1 MIRRFH
7 VRLTAL
13 FIALVVMGSGRAFA
27 VPSLLNHQGRIAV
40 SGVNYNGSGQFKF
53 ALVNANGSVT
63 YWSNDGSS
71 TAGSQPTAAVTLA
84 VSNGL
89 YAVLLG
95 NTELTNMTAI
105 APAALEYA
113 DVRLRVW
120 FNDGTKGF
128 QQISPDQRLAAV
140 PYSIQSRKALAADA
154 LNGLLSGDVTGGQ
167 ATTTIADATVT
178 GKLLTGLASTTGIV
192 LGTDTILSA
201 MGKLKGNS
209 ALLAPLASP
218 TFTGTVSGITKAMV
232 GLGSV
237 DNTSDAS
244 KPVSTAQQTALALK
258 APLASPA
265 FTGTVSGIT
274 AAMVGLGSVDN
285 TSDASKPVSTA
296 QQTALAL
303 KAPLASPTFTGTVR
317 LPAGTTT
324 AAPMILT
331 SGSKLTTPVAGAL
344 EFDGSQL
351 WVTTTSLGGRK
362 ALAFEAVANAPIA
375 AAQLVAAPS
384 SPVIAWG
391 NNSEGQARVPSLE
404 NVIAVAAG
412 AEHSLAL
419 TSAGT
424 VVAWGDNTSGQTTV
438 PTGALTGVT
447 QIAAGFNHNV
457 VRKSDGTL
465 LAWGAS
471 GYGRTTIPSD
481 ITTAT
486 KVAAGSLHSLAL
498 LQNGTVVAWG
508 DSTFGQSY
516 VPDSLTGVTAIAAGE
531 SHSLALSAGMVVA
544 WGSNAAGQTTVP
556 TAALSGITAIAAG
569 WNHSLALKSDGTV
582 LAWGLNTGGQSTVPA
597 DLSGVIGIE
606 AGDTYSLA
614 LKSDGTLV
622 AWGFEAPVTSVP
634 GGATEVASI
643 AAGGTHALALRA
655 ETVPVEFASLDY
667 AGRLGV
673 GRDPAINTLEV
684 EGTASKTTA
693 SNWLANSDRRIKTE
707 IETVTGALETLSQV
721 RLVNFR
727 YTPDYLAAHP
737 GLEDRSYLNVIA
749 QEFAEVF
756 PDHVKSSGE
765 TMPDGSPILQVDTY
779 PLTIFTAA
787 AVQELQR
794 ENEAL
799 KAQLASQEQRLLKLE
814 AALQGSPLN

>member
-7 VRLTAL
+7 SRLTAL

-40 SGVNYNGSGQFKF
+40 IGENFNGSGQFKF

-71 TAGSQPTAAVTLA
+71 TAGSEPTAAVTLTVA
-84 VSNGL
+84 KGL

-120 FNDGTKGF
+120 FNDGTIGF
-128 QQISPDQRLAAV
+128 QRISPDQRLAAV

-178 GKLLTGLASTTGIV
+178 GKRLTGLASTTGIL

-201 MGKLKGNS
+201 MGKLQGNT
-209 ALLAPLASP
+209 ALL
-218 TFTGTVSGITKAMV
+218 
-232 GLGSV
+232 
-237 DNTSDAS
+237 
-244 KPVSTAQQTALALK
+244 
-258 APLASPA
+258 
-265 FTGTVSGIT
+265 
-274 AAMVGLGSVDN
+274 
-285 TSDASKPVSTA
+285 
-296 QQTALAL
+296 
-303 KAPLASPTFTGTVR
+303 APLASPTFTGTVR

-324 AAPMILT
+324 AAPMIFT
-331 SGSKLTTPVAGAL
+331 SGTNLATPVAGAL

-351 WVTTTSLGGRK
+351 YVTTTSSGVRK
-362 ALAFEAVANAPIA
+362 ALAFADAPNGAIAV
-375 AAQLVAAPS
+375 AQLVAAPS

-391 NNSEGQARVPSLE
+391 DNSEGQTRVPSLE

-424 VVAWGDNTSGQTTV
+424 VVAWGDNTSGQSKV
-438 PTGALTGVT
+438 PTAALTGVT

-457 VRKSDGTL
+457 VRMSDGTL

-471 GYGRTTIPSD
+471 GYGQTTIPD
-481 ITTAT
+481 GITTAT

-508 DSTFGQSY
+508 DTTFGRSN

-531 SHSLALSAGMVVA
+531 SHSLALSAGTVVA

-556 TAALSGITAIAAG
+556 AAALSGITAIAAG

-582 LAWGLNTGGQSTVPA
+582 LAWGLNTGGQCTVPA
-597 DLSGVIGIE
+597 DLSGVIGIG

-622 AWGFEAPVTSVP
+622 AWGFEAPVHPVTSVP

-655 ETVPVEFASLDY
+655 ETVPVEFALLDY

-684 EGTASKTTA
+684 EGNASKTTA

-756 PDHVKSSGE
+756 PDHVQSSGE

-799 KAQLASQEQRLLKLE
+799 KAQLASQEERLLKLE
-814 AALQGSPLN
+814 AALQGK

>member
-7 VRLTAL
+7 SRLTAL

-40 SGVNYNGSGQFKF
+40 SGVNFNGSGQFKF

-71 TAGSQPTAAVTLA
+71 TAGSQPTAAVTLTVA
-84 VSNGL
+84 NGL

-140 PYSIQSRKALAADA
+140 PYSIKSQKALAADA

-218 TFTGTVSGITKAMV
+218 TFTGTV
-232 GLGSV
+232 
-237 DNTSDAS
+237 
-244 KPVSTAQQTALALK
+244 
-258 APLASPA
+258 
-265 FTGTVSGIT
+265 
-274 AAMVGLGSVDN
+274 
-285 TSDASKPVSTA
+285 
-296 QQTALAL
+296 
-303 KAPLASPTFTGTVR
+303 R

-362 ALAFEAVANAPIA
+362 ALAFADAPNGAIAV
-375 AAQLVAAPS
+375 AQLVAAPS

-391 NNSEGQARVPSLE
+391 NNSEGQTRVPSLE

-424 VVAWGDNTSGQTTV
+424 VVAWG
-438 PTGALTGVT
+438 
-447 QIAAGFNHNV
+447 
-457 VRKSDGTL
+457 
-465 LAWGAS
+465 
-471 GYGRTTIPSD
+471 
-481 ITTAT
+481 
-486 KVAAGSLHSLAL
+486 
-498 LQNGTVVAWG
+498 
-508 DSTFGQSY
+508 
-516 VPDSLTGVTAIAAGE
+516 
-531 SHSLALSAGMVVA
+531 
-544 WGSNAAGQTTVP
+544 SNAAEQTTVP

-582 LAWGLNTGGQSTVPA
+582 LAWGLNTGGQSTVPVG
-597 DLSGVIGIE
+597 LSGVIGIG

-622 AWGFEAPVTSVP
+622 AWGYEVPVTSVP

-655 ETVPVEFASLDY
+655 ETVPVELASLDY

-799 KAQLASQEQRLLKLE
+799 KAQLASQEERLLKLE
-814 AALQGSPLN
+814 AALQGK

>member
-7 VRLTAL
+7 SRLTAL

-40 SGVNYNGSGQFKF
+40 IGENFNGSGQFKF

-71 TAGSQPTAAVTLA
+71 TAGSEPTAAVTLTVA
-84 VSNGL
+84 KGL

-120 FNDGTKGF
+120 FNDGTIGF
-128 QQISPDQRLAAV
+128 QRISPDQRLAAV

-178 GKLLTGLASTTGIV
+178 GKRLTGLASTTGIL

-201 MGKLKGNS
+201 MGKLQGNT
-209 ALLAPLASP
+209 ALL
-218 TFTGTVSGITKAMV
+218 
-232 GLGSV
+232 
-237 DNTSDAS
+237 
-244 KPVSTAQQTALALK
+244 
-258 APLASPA
+258 
-265 FTGTVSGIT
+265 
-274 AAMVGLGSVDN
+274 
-285 TSDASKPVSTA
+285 
-296 QQTALAL
+296 
-303 KAPLASPTFTGTVR
+303 APLASPTFTGTVR

-324 AAPMILT
+324 AAPMIFT
-331 SGSKLTTPVAGAL
+331 SGTNLATPVAGAL

-351 WVTTTSLGGRK
+351 YVTTTSSGVRK
-362 ALAFEAVANAPIA
+362 ALAFADAPNGAIAV
-375 AAQLVAAPS
+375 AQLVAAPS

-391 NNSEGQARVPSLE
+391 DNSEGQTRVPSLE

-424 VVAWGDNTSGQTTV
+424 VVAWGDNTSGQSTVPTV

-457 VRKSDGTL
+457 VRMSDGTL

-471 GYGRTTIPSD
+471 GYGQTTIPD
-481 ITTAT
+481 GITTAT

-508 DSTFGQSY
+508 DTTFGRSN

-531 SHSLALSAGMVVA
+531 SHSLALSAGTVVA

-556 TAALSGITAIAAG
+556 AAALSGITAIAAG

-582 LAWGLNTGGQSTVPA
+582 LAWGLNTGGQSTVPVG
-597 DLSGVIGIE
+597 LSGVIGIG

-622 AWGFEAPVTSVP
+622 AWGFEAPVHPVTSVP

-655 ETVPVEFASLDY
+655 ETVPVEFALLDY

-684 EGTASKTTA
+684 EGNASKTTA

-756 PDHVKSSGE
+756 PDHVQSSGE

-799 KAQLASQEQRLLKLE
+799 KAQLASQEERLLKLE
-814 AALQGSPLN
+814 AALQGK

>member
-1 MIRRFH
+1 
-7 VRLTAL
+7 V
-13 FIALVVMGSGRAFA
+13 
-27 VPSLLNHQGRIAV
+27 
-40 SGVNYNGSGQFKF
+40 
-53 ALVNANGSVT
+53 
-63 YWSNDGSS
+63 
-71 TAGSQPTAAVTLA
+71 
-84 VSNGL
+84 
-89 YAVLLG
+89 
-95 NTELTNMTAI
+95 
-105 APAALEYA
+105 
-113 DVRLRVW
+113 
-120 FNDGTKGF
+120 
-128 QQISPDQRLAAV
+128 
-140 PYSIQSRKALAADA
+140 
-154 LNGLLSGDVTGGQ
+154 GDVTGTQ
-167 ATTTIADATVT
+167 SATAISAATVT
-178 GKLLTGLASTTGIV
+178 GKALTGYVSGA
-192 LGTDTILSA
+192 GTLSA
-201 MGKLKGNS
+201 TDSILTAINKLNGN
-209 ALLAPLASP
+209 
-218 TFTGTVSGITKAMV
+218 
-232 GLGSV
+232 
-237 DNTSDAS
+237 D
-244 KPVSTAQQTALALK
+244 ALK
-258 APLASPA
+258 A
-265 FTGTVSGIT
+265 T
-274 AAMVGLGSVDN
+274 
-285 TSDASKPVSTA
+285 
-296 QQTALAL
+296 
-303 KAPLASPTFTGTVR
+303 LASPTFTGTVR

-324 AAPMILT
+324 AAPMIFT
-331 SGSKLTTPVAGAL
+331 SGTNLSPPVAGAL

-351 WVTTTSLGGRK
+351 YVTTTGLGGRK
-362 ALAFEAVANAPIA
+362 ALAFADAPNGAIAV
-375 AAQLVAAPS
+375 AQLVAAPS

-391 NNSEGQARVPSLE
+391 DNSEGQTRVPSLE

-471 GYGRTTIPSD
+471 GYGRTTIPGG

-508 DSTFGQSY
+508 DTTFGQSY
-516 VPDSLTGVTAIAAGE
+516 VPGSLTGVTAIAAGE
-531 SHSLALSAGMVVA
+531 SHSLALSAGTVVA

-582 LAWGLNTGGQSTVPA
+582 LAWGLSTGGQTTVPVG
-597 DLSGVIGIE
+597 LSGVIGIA
-606 AGDTYSLA
+606 AGDAYSLA
-614 LKSDGTLV
+614 LKSDGTLI

-655 ETVPVEFASLDY
+655 ETVPVELASLDY

-684 EGTASKTTA
+684 EGNASKTTA

-756 PDHVKSSGE
+756 PDHVQSSGE

-794 ENEAL
+794 ENAAL
-799 KAQLASQEQRLLKLE
+799 KAQLASQEERLLKLE
-814 AALQGSPLN
+814 AALQGK

>member
-1 MIRRFH
+1 MIGENF
-7 VRLTAL
+7 
-13 FIALVVMGSGRAFA
+13 
-27 VPSLLNHQGRIAV
+27 
-40 SGVNYNGSGQFKF
+40 NGSGQFKF

-71 TAGSQPTAAVTLA
+71 TAGSEPTAAVTLTVA
-84 VSNGL
+84 KGL

-120 FNDGTKGF
+120 FNDGTIGF
-128 QQISPDQRLAAV
+128 QRISPDQRLAAV

-178 GKLLTGLASTTGIV
+178 GKRLTGLASTTGIL

-201 MGKLKGNS
+201 MGKLQGNT
-209 ALLAPLASP
+209 ALL
-218 TFTGTVSGITKAMV
+218 
-232 GLGSV
+232 
-237 DNTSDAS
+237 
-244 KPVSTAQQTALALK
+244 
-258 APLASPA
+258 
-265 FTGTVSGIT
+265 
-274 AAMVGLGSVDN
+274 
-285 TSDASKPVSTA
+285 
-296 QQTALAL
+296 
-303 KAPLASPTFTGTVR
+303 APLASPTFTGTVR

-324 AAPMILT
+324 AAPMIFT
-331 SGSKLTTPVAGAL
+331 SGTNLATPVAGAL

-351 WVTTTSLGGRK
+351 YVTTTSSGVRK
-362 ALAFEAVANAPIA
+362 ALAFADAPNGAIAV
-375 AAQLVAAPS
+375 AQLVAAPS

-391 NNSEGQARVPSLE
+391 DNSEGQTRVPSLE

-424 VVAWGDNTSGQTTV
+424 VVAWGDNTSGQSTVPTV

-457 VRKSDGTL
+457 VRMSDGTL

-471 GYGRTTIPSD
+471 GYGQTTIPD
-481 ITTAT
+481 GITTAT

-508 DSTFGQSY
+508 DTTFGRSN

-531 SHSLALSAGMVVA
+531 SHSLALSAGTVVA

-556 TAALSGITAIAAG
+556 AAALSGITAIAAG

-597 DLSGVIGIE
+597 DLSGVIGIG

-622 AWGFEAPVTSVP
+622 AWGFEAPVHPVTSVP

-655 ETVPVEFASLDY
+655 ETVPVEFALLDY

-684 EGTASKTTA
+684 EGNASKTTA

-756 PDHVKSSGE
+756 PDHVQSSGE

-799 KAQLASQEQRLLKLE
+799 KAQLASQEERLLKLE
-814 AALQGSPLN
+814 AALQGK

>member
-1 MIRRFH
+1 
-7 VRLTAL
+7 
-13 FIALVVMGSGRAFA
+13 
-27 VPSLLNHQGRIAV
+27 
-40 SGVNYNGSGQFKF
+40 
-53 ALVNANGSVT
+53 
-63 YWSNDGSS
+63 
-71 TAGSQPTAAVTLA
+71 
-84 VSNGL
+84 L

-95 NTELTNMTAI
+95 NTELTHMTAI

-128 QQISPDQRLAAV
+128 QLISPDQRLAAS
-140 PYSIQSRKALAADA
+140 PYALAAENAA
-154 LNGLLSGDVTGGQ
+154 LATSFSGSLVGDVTGTQ
-167 ATTTIADATVT
+167 SATAISAATVT
-178 GKLLTGLASTTGIV
+178 GKLLTGYVSGAGTLSA
-192 LGTDTILSA
+192 TDTILTA
-201 MGKLKGNS
+201 INKLNGND
-209 ALLAPLASP
+209 ALKANLASP
-218 TFTGTVSGITKAMV
+218 TFSGTTSGTFSGPLTGNVTGNVTGSAASFTGSLVGDVTGTQSATAISAATVTGKALTGYVSGAGTLSATDSI
-232 GLGSV
+232 L
-237 DNTSDAS
+237 
-244 KPVSTAQQTALALK
+244 TAINKLNGNDALK
-258 APLASPA
+258 A
-265 FTGTVSGIT
+265 T
-274 AAMVGLGSVDN
+274 
-285 TSDASKPVSTA
+285 
-296 QQTALAL
+296 
-303 KAPLASPTFTGTVR
+303 LASPTFTGTVR
-317 LPAGTTT
+317 LPAGTAT
-324 AAPMILT
+324 AAPMIFT
-331 SGSKLTTPVAGAL
+331 SGTNLSPPVAGAL

-351 WVTTTSLGGRK
+351 YVTTTGLGGRK
-362 ALAFEAVANAPIA
+362 ALAFADAPNGAIAV
-375 AAQLVAAPS
+375 AQLVAAPS

-391 NNSEGQARVPSLE
+391 DNSEGQTRVPSLE

-471 GYGRTTIPSD
+471 GYGRTTIPGG

-508 DSTFGQSY
+508 DTTFGQSY
-516 VPDSLTGVTAIAAGE
+516 VPGSLTGVTAIAAGE
-531 SHSLALSAGMVVA
+531 SHSLALSAGTVVA

-582 LAWGLNTGGQSTVPA
+582 LAWGLSTGGQTTVPVG
-597 DLSGVIGIE
+597 LSGVIGIA
-606 AGDTYSLA
+606 AGDAYSLA
-614 LKSDGTLV
+614 LKSDGTLI

-643 AAGGTHALALRA
+643 AAGGAHALALRA
-655 ETVPVEFASLDY
+655 ETVPVELASLDY

-684 EGTASKTTA
+684 EGNASKTTA

-756 PDHVKSSGE
+756 PDHVQSSGE

-794 ENEAL
+794 ENAAL
-799 KAQLASQEQRLLKLE
+799 KAQLASQEERLLKLE
-814 AALQGSPLN
+814 AALQGK

>member
-7 VRLTAL
+7 SRLTAL
-13 FIALVVMGSGRAFA
+13 FIALVVMASGRAFA

-40 SGVNYNGSGQFKF
+40 SGVNFNGSGQFKF
-53 ALVNANGSVT
+53 ALVNATGSVT
-63 YWSNDGSS
+63 YWSNDGTS
-71 TAGSQPTAAVTLA
+71 TAGSQPTAAVTLTVA
-84 VSNGL
+84 NGL

-140 PYSIQSRKALAADA
+140 PYSIKSRKALAADA

-218 TFTGTVSGITKAMV
+218 TFTGTV
-232 GLGSV
+232 
-237 DNTSDAS
+237 
-244 KPVSTAQQTALALK
+244 
-258 APLASPA
+258 
-265 FTGTVSGIT
+265 
-274 AAMVGLGSVDN
+274 
-285 TSDASKPVSTA
+285 
-296 QQTALAL
+296 
-303 KAPLASPTFTGTVR
+303 R

-362 ALAFEAVANAPIA
+362 ALAFADAPNGAIAV
-375 AAQLVAAPS
+375 AQLVAAPS

-391 NNSEGQARVPSLE
+391 NNSEGQTRVPSLE

-424 VVAWGDNTSGQTTV
+424 VVAWG
-438 PTGALTGVT
+438 
-447 QIAAGFNHNV
+447 
-457 VRKSDGTL
+457 
-465 LAWGAS
+465 
-471 GYGRTTIPSD
+471 
-481 ITTAT
+481 
-486 KVAAGSLHSLAL
+486 
-498 LQNGTVVAWG
+498 
-508 DSTFGQSY
+508 
-516 VPDSLTGVTAIAAGE
+516 
-531 SHSLALSAGMVVA
+531 
-544 WGSNAAGQTTVP
+544 SNAAEQTTVP

-582 LAWGLNTGGQSTVPA
+582 LAWGLNTGG
-597 DLSGVIGIE
+597 
-606 AGDTYSLA
+606 
-614 LKSDGTLV
+614 
-622 AWGFEAPVTSVP
+622 
-634 GGATEVASI
+634 
-643 AAGGTHALALRA
+643 
-655 ETVPVEFASLDY
+655 
-667 AGRLGV
+667 
-673 GRDPAINTLEV
+673 
-684 EGTASKTTA
+684 
-693 SNWLANSDRRIKTE
+693 
-707 IETVTGALETLSQV
+707 
-721 RLVNFR
+721 
-727 YTPDYLAAHP
+727 
-737 GLEDRSYLNVIA
+737 
-749 QEFAEVF
+749 
-756 PDHVKSSGE
+756 
-765 TMPDGSPILQVDTY
+765 
-779 PLTIFTAA
+779 
-787 AVQELQR
+787 
-794 ENEAL
+794 
-799 KAQLASQEQRLLKLE
+799 
-814 AALQGSPLN
+814 

>member
-7 VRLTAL
+7 SRLTAL
-13 FIALVVMGSGRAFA
+13 FIALVVMASGRAFA

-40 SGVNYNGSGQFKF
+40 SGVNFNGSGQFKF

-71 TAGSQPTAAVTLA
+71 TAGSQPTAAVTLTVA
-84 VSNGL
+84 NGL

-95 NTELTNMTAI
+95 NTELTNMTAV

-140 PYSIQSRKALAADA
+140 PYSIQSQKALAADA

-218 TFTGTVSGITKAMV
+218 TFTGTVSGITAAMV

-237 DNTSDAS
+237 ENTSDAG
-244 KPVSTAQQTALALK
+244 KPVSTAQQAALALK
-258 APLASPA
+258 APLASPT

-296 QQTALAL
+296 QQALLAL

-324 AAPMILT
+324 AAPMIFT
-331 SGSKLTTPVAGAL
+331 SGTKLATPVAGAL

-362 ALAFEAVANAPIA
+362 ALAFADAPNGAIAV
-375 AAQLVAAPS
+375 AQLVAAPS

-391 NNSEGQARVPSLE
+391 NNSEGQTRVPSLE
-404 NVIAVAAG
+404 NVTAVAAG

-471 GYGRTTIPSD
+471 GYGQTTIPGG

-508 DSTFGQSY
+508 DTTFGQSY
-516 VPDSLTGVTAIAAGE
+516 VPASLTGVTAIAAGE
-531 SHSLALSAGMVVA
+531 SHSLALSAGTVVA
-544 WGSNAAGQTTVP
+544 WGSNAVEQTTVP

-582 LAWGLNTGGQSTVPA
+582 LAWGLNTGGQSTVPVG
-597 DLSGVIGIE
+597 LSGVIGIG

-622 AWGFEAPVTSVP
+622 AWGFEVPVTSVP

-655 ETVPVEFASLDY
+655 ETVPVELASLDY

-799 KAQLASQEQRLLKLE
+799 KEQLASQEERLLKLE
-814 AALQGSPLN
+814 AALQGK

>member
-7 VRLTAL
+7 SRLTAL
-13 FIALVVMGSGRAFA
+13 FIALVVMGFGRAFA

-40 SGVNYNGSGQFKF
+40 QGVNYNGSGLFKF
-53 ALVNANGSVT
+53 ALVNATGSVT
-63 YWSNDGSS
+63 YWSNDGTS
-71 TAGSQPTAAVTLA
+71 TGGSQPTAAVTLT

-128 QQISPDQRLAAV
+128 QLISPDQRLAAV

-154 LNGLLSGDVTGGQ
+154 LNGLLSGDVTGAQ
-167 ATTTIADATVT
+167 TTTSIADATVT
-178 GKLLTGLASTTGIV
+178 GKRLTGLASTTGTV
-192 LGTDTILSA
+192 SGTDTILSA
-201 MGKLKGNS
+201 MGKLQGNT

-218 TFTGTVSGITKAMV
+218 TFTGTVNGITAAMVGLGNVTNTSDASKPVSTAQQTALDLKAPLASPTFTGTVAGITKAMV

-237 DNTSDAS
+237 DNTSD
-244 KPVSTAQQTALALK
+244 
-258 APLASPA
+258 
-265 FTGTVSGIT
+265 
-274 AAMVGLGSVDN
+274 LG
-285 TSDASKPVSTA
+285 KPVSTA

-303 KAPLASPTFTGTVR
+303 KAPLASPTFSGTVR

-324 AAPMILT
+324 AAPMIFT
-331 SGSKLTTPVAGAL
+331 SGTSLSTPVVGAL

-351 WVTTTSLGGRK
+351 YITTTNSTVRK
-362 ALAFEAVANAPIA
+362 ALAFADAPNGAIAV
-375 AAQLVAAPS
+375 AQLVAAPS

-391 NNSEGQARVPSLE
+391 GNSEGQTRVPSLLDD
-404 NVIAVAAG
+404 VIAVAAG
-412 AEHSLAL
+412 AQHSLAL

-424 VVAWGDNTSGQTTV
+424 VVAWGDDTSGQTTV
-438 PTGALTGVT
+438 PTAALTGVT

-457 VRKSDGTL
+457 IRKSDGTL

-471 GYGRTTIPSD
+471 GYGRTTLPGGV
-481 ITTAT
+481 TTAT

-508 DSTFGQSY
+508 DSTFGQST
-516 VPDSLTGVTAIAAGE
+516 VPGSLTGVTAIAAGE
-531 SHSLALSAGMVVA
+531 SHSLALSAGTVVA

-556 TAALSGITAIAAG
+556 AAALSGITAIAAG

-597 DLSGVIGIE
+597 GLSGVIGIA

-622 AWGFEAPVTSVP
+622 AWGYEAPVTSIP

-655 ETVPVEFASLDY
+655 ETVPVELASLDY

-707 IETVTGALETLSQV
+707 IETVTGALETLSRV

-799 KAQLASQEQRLLKLE
+799 KAQLASQEERLLKLE
-814 AALQGSPLN
+814 AALQGK

>member
-7 VRLTAL
+7 SRLTAL
-13 FIALVVMGSGRAFA
+13 FIALVVMAFGRAFA

-40 SGVNYNGSGQFKF
+40 QGVNYNGSGLFKF
-53 ALVNANGSVT
+53 ALVNATGSVT
-63 YWSNDGSS
+63 YWSNDGTS
-71 TAGSQPTAAVTLA
+71 TAGSQPTAAVTLT

-128 QQISPDQRLAAV
+128 QLISPDQRLAAV

-154 LNGLLSGDVTGGQ
+154 LNGLLSGDVTGAQ
-167 ATTTIADATVT
+167 TTTSIADATVT
-178 GKLLTGLASTTGIV
+178 GKRLTGLASTTGTV
-192 LGTDTILSA
+192 SGTDTILSA
-201 MGKLKGNS
+201 MGKLQGNT

-218 TFTGTVSGITKAMV
+218 TFTGTVNGITAAMVGLGNVTNTSDASKPVSTAQQTALDLKAPLASPTFTGTVAGITKAMV

-258 APLASPA
+258 APLASP
-265 FTGTVSGIT
+265 
-274 AAMVGLGSVDN
+274 
-285 TSDASKPVSTA
+285 
-296 QQTALAL
+296 
-303 KAPLASPTFTGTVR
+303 TFSGTVR

-324 AAPMILT
+324 AAPMIFT
-331 SGSKLTTPVAGAL
+331 SGTSLSTPVVGAL

-351 WVTTTSLGGRK
+351 YITTTNSTVRK
-362 ALAFEAVANAPIA
+362 ALAFADAPNGAIAV
-375 AAQLVAAPS
+375 AQLVAAPS

-391 NNSEGQARVPSLE
+391 GNSEGQTRVPSLLDD
-404 NVIAVAAG
+404 VIAVAAG
-412 AEHSLAL
+412 AQHSLAL

-424 VVAWGDNTSGQTTV
+424 VVAWGDDTSGQTTV
-438 PTGALTGVT
+438 PTAALTGVT

-457 VRKSDGTL
+457 IRKSDGTL

-471 GYGRTTIPSD
+471 GYGRTTLPGG

-508 DSTFGQSY
+508 DSTFGQST
-516 VPDSLTGVTAIAAGE
+516 VPGSLTGVTAIAAGE
-531 SHSLALSAGMVVA
+531 SHSLALSAGTVVA

-556 TAALSGITAIAAG
+556 AAALSGITAIAAG

-597 DLSGVIGIE
+597 GLSGVIGIA

-622 AWGFEAPVTSVP
+622 AWGYEAPVTSIP

-707 IETVTGALETLSQV
+707 IETVTGALETLSRV

-799 KAQLASQEQRLLKLE
+799 KAQLASQEERLLKLE
-814 AALQGSPLN
+814 AALQGK